1 MTREK
6 IVSEFVKQLK
16 EMKTVKLGVVQRDP
30 IIVSELPKT
39 GFPAVYVE
47 TVEEDII
54 DLTTT
59 GSNSKRTRESVM
71 QIGCVIVVMGKERD
85 KQRNLVVENIEK
97 HIALDRSLNSNAK
110 DCILSRIELVELG
123 EEEPY
128 ASCRAIFQV
137 KYCYEM

>member
-1 MTREK
+1 
-6 IVSEFVKQLK
+6 
-16 EMKTVKLGVVQRDP
+16 
-30 IIVSELPKT
+30 
-39 GFPAVYVE
+39 
-47 TVEEDII
+47 
-54 DLTTT
+54 
-59 GSNSKRTRESVM
+59 
-71 QIGCVIVVMGKERD
+71 MGKERD
-85 KQRNLVVENIEK
+85 RQRNLVVENIEK